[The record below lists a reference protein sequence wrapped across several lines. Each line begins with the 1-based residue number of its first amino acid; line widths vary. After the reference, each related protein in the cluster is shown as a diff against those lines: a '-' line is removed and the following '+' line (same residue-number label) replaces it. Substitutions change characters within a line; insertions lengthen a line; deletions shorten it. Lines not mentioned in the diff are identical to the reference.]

1 MALINPSNLYSEGQV
16 KLDSTPYLRMQ
27 QQQQAKKQ
35 AREDALYK
43 YFSELPDKINAAGM
57 RSQDIDGAYGG
68 FNKKVDTIR
77 KFWDVNKQDILKGG
91 KAAQDY
97 DYLIRDAKQYADFSK
112 SEGKKDLDMG
122 KPYFEGKHTYDDDDV
137 NIFSKRQRPIDDPQF
152 YKDPDI
158 KLPYQYTDLSVATP
172 DFDANRQMAF
182 DKAILG
188 KAEPQILPTEKPKYD
203 TNTYEVIYN
212 KKYRPE
218 DIYAAAE
225 RAAGNLKGDRSA
237 RKFFKKALDDIDQVK
252 IASEALS
259 KLSGTTVIAET
270 PEQMAAGLKA
280 AQLMNFSKED
290 RRKDV
295 AAVNK
300 WKQEQ
305 QQRSFDNQMK
315 KLRQTHDWQVAKDKK
330 QKEFQWAMKYGYENE
345 WLEKSFSN
353 LENNPIE
360 TIEIKPASGAKNYQV
375 KVLGI
380 PASFK
385 KAAFENTDVG
395 IVPDDIVKYP
405 NGDIGGIYYE
415 REPEKLPN
423 GKDNP
428 NYGKIKE
435 TRDGKKA
442 ISQTIKPIRMSRDQA
457 KIFYGK
463 SISSGKDLTGEL
475 SEEGT
480 QQVREVKGS
489 EKTKESKWSKYAV
502 QNKK

>member
-16 KLDSTPYLRMQ
+16 NLDSTPYLRMQ

-43 YFSELPDKINAAGM
+43 YFSELPTKINSAGM
-57 RSQDIDGAYGG
+57 RVQDRDGAGGG
-68 FNKKVDTIR
+68 FNKKLENIR
-77 KFWDVNKQDILKGG
+77 SFWDTNMQDIIRGGRAQQAYQQLVQDATQYVDQSKKTAQFQLKFG
-91 KAAQDY
+91 QDY
-97 DYLIRDAKQYADFSK
+97 FQ
-112 SEGKKDLDMG
+112 
-122 KPYFEGKHTYDDDDV
+122 GKH
-137 NIFSKRQRPIDDPQF
+137 KPRQRDLQVIASIDRPIDDPTH
-152 YKDPDI
+152 YKNSDI
-158 KLPYQYTDLSVATP
+158 KMPYGYNDLSIAAP
-172 DFDANRQMAF
+172 DFDANRQSAF
-182 DKAILG
+182 DRSLLG
-188 KAEPQILPTEKPKYD
+188 KTEPQILEGEKPRYD

-218 DIYAAAE
+218 DIYAVAQK
-225 RAAGNLKGDRSA
+225 AAGDIKSDLSA
-237 RKFFKKALDDIDQVK
+237 YNHFEDALEDVDQVK
-252 IASEALS
+252 IASDALS
-259 KLSGTTVIAET
+259 KLSGTPVIAET